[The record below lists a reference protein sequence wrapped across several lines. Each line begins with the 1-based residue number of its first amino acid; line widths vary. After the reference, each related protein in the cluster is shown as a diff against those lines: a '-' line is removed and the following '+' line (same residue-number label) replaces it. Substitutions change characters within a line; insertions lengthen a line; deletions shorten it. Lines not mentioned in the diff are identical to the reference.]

1 MSMEPEPP
9 PPRPRAGPSGPRA
22 DFVPR
27 MVGLLIDSVIVGL
40 VNRVGDALTSMTV
53 GFVLAVFVQ
62 LAYAVYFIS
71 SSSGQTPGMR
81 IMGIRAIDARTG
93 GRVEPGQ
100 ALARW
105 LMSIVSSFALL
116 VGYFWML
123 WDPERQTWHD
133 KVARTYVV
141 PTAYYP
147 VERWPG

>member
-1 MSMEPEPP
+1 MSMEPQPP

-27 MVGLLIDSVIVGL
+27 LVGLLIDSVIVGL
-40 VNRVGDALTSMTV
+40 VNRLGDALTSQTV

-71 SSSGQTPGMR
+71 SGSGQTPGMR

-93 GRVEPGQ
+93 GRVQPGQ
-100 ALARW
+100 ALVRW
-105 LMSIVSSFALL
+105 LMSIVSSFVLL
-116 VGYFWML
+116 LGYFWML
-123 WDPERQTWHD
+123 WDPEKQTWQD
-133 KVARTYVV
+133 KVAGTYVV

-147 VERWPG
+147 VEQWPG